1 MPGLILIPGDPGFD
15 EILYT
20 SPPPDVKPTDNNFCY
35 VVGADGIPR
44 SITGDRE
51 LEDFLYGGEYDLMM
65 QTYGEPEDWE
75 LEEW

>member
-1 MPGLILIPGDPGFD
+1 M
-15 EILYT
+15 
-20 SPPPDVKPTDNNFCY
+20 
-35 VVGADGIPR
+35 VGADGIPR

-65 QTYGEPEDWE
+65 QTYGEPEGWE